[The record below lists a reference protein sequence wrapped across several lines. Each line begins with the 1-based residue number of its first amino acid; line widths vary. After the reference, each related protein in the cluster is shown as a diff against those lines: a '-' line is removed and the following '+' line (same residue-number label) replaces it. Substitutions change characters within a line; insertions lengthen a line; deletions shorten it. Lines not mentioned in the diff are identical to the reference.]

1 MACLT
6 LQGGLS
12 KFPISSDY
20 LCACAAKVSFT
31 LALRGKG
38 KFQLHCILLK
48 KLFPLRAQLPL
59 TH

>member
-20 LCACAAKVSFT
+20 LCACAAEVSFN
-31 LALRGKG
+31 
-38 KFQLHCILLK
+38 
-48 KLFPLRAQLPL
+48 PLCAEKENFSYIVFC
-59 TH
+59 